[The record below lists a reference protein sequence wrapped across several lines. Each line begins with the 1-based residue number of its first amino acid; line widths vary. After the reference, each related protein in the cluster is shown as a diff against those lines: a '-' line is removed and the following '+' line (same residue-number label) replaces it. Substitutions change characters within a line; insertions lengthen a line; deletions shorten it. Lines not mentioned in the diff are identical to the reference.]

1 MANLRQFSLSYL
13 FLEVFWIAVA
23 LMFTTPV
30 IRQEPAWQLSAII
43 AFSCWGAVIGGF
55 FHAMRERR
63 DCSLFAVRSDLGI
76 VRSHQPAVSAT
87 NALPLEPPRHQRDVL
102 PAEAKAV
109 AEGDVAFAS
118 RAALGM

>member
-55 FHAMRERR
+55 FHAMR
-63 DCSLFAVRSDLGI
+63 DGAIAAFLLFGATL
-76 VRSHQPAVSAT
+76 VSY
-87 NALPLEPPRHQRDVL
+87 ALINPQ
-102 PAEAKAV
+102 
-109 AEGDVAFAS
+109 
-118 RAALGM
+118 